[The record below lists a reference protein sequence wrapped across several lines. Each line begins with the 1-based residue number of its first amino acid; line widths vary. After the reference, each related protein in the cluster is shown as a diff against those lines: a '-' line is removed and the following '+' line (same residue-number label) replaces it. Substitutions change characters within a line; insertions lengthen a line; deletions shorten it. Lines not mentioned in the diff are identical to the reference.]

1 MLLRMGEEGRRE
13 VVLQRCDTE
22 SITLEEITGGE
33 SEDGEERKH
42 DTCPINKT
50 VRINDTRTRTQG
62 PKHRKINS
70 FQAVEKS
77 NAERRPA

>member
-1 MLLRMGEEGRRE
+1 M
-13 VVLQRCDTE
+13 LQRCDTE

-42 DTCPINKT
+42 DTCPIKRNHI
-50 VRINDTRTRTQG
+50 RMNDTRTRTQG
-62 PKHRKINS
+62 SKHRKINS

-77 NAERRPA
+77 SVKYRPA

>member
-1 MLLRMGEEGRRE
+1 
-13 VVLQRCDTE
+13 VLQRCDTE

-42 DTCPINKT
+42 DTCLIKRNHIKM
-50 VRINDTRTRTQG
+50 NDTRTRTQG

-70 FQAVEKS
+70 FQAVES
-77 NAERRPA
+77 QT